1 MKVTEHNTMACRG
14 SLQPRG
20 HTQDHVGP
28 FELRIGSTFQT
39 LIVERW
45 TAKHVL
51 LAIEQP
57 NEEDNFTLL
66 RVLFLRSGTMKPSFV
81 AGCKFRNA
89 KVYRRKDG
97 MVEVRIKKR
106 YTDSFP
112 HPFPTGK
119 YTGSCMYDVE
129 GRFAFYTLQAM
140 SHRRQPEARKPK
152 TIITPGDTEYDLTLA
167 HAKRTLRRSDG
178 VDG

>member
-1 MKVTEHNTMACRG
+1 MKITEHNTLACSG

-28 FELRIGSTFQT
+28 FELRVGCTFQPP
-39 LIVERW
+39 IVEGW

-66 RVLFLRSGTMKPSFV
+66 RILLLRSGTKKPSFV
-81 AGCKFRNA
+81 SGCKFHNA
-89 KVYRRKDG
+89 KVYRRKDR

-112 HPFPTGK
+112 HPLPIGK

-140 SHRRQPEARKPK
+140 SHRKQPEAQKPK
-152 TIITPGDTEYDLTLA
+152 TIITPGDVEYDLTLKN
-167 HAKRTLRRSDG
+167 AKRTLH
-178 VDG
+178 